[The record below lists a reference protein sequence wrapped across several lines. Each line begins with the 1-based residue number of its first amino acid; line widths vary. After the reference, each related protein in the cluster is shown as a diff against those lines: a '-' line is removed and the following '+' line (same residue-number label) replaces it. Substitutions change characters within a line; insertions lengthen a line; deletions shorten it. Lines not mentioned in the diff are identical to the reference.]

1 MTTPLR
7 NSVVIAIFSLL
18 FIGFE
23 AYADIAVARRE
34 AGCSGASANS
44 ARCRALESAWGN
56 PASHGTCDQRRQAAQ
71 DCCQGW
77 NPSALCMARLDAAN
91 QRNIAALRTEA
102 TANGRSPDSSGLYGT
117 AGADQRLNA
126 MGRDGAQAM
135 EGLCRGMRA
144 ACQSAC
150 GGTSPGTAWAPGS
163 ALPTAATAGF
173 SDEANKRICG
183 DGLKSFADGFK
194 GQAANFQTAMDADE
208 EARRRAA
215 APGGPGGPG
224 GNPGSG
230 TQQPQSGQGQQGQGK
245 GQGGSPMDQLMKAL
259 QSAMKQDDQKDQQQ
273 QQPPAVDCSNPAIV
287 GGNCPPQQV
296 AAQSDSWNKK
306 AGEAEMKDPEEK
318 ADSGNF
324 NVAGNEG
331 GDPSFQGNGEKK
343 FSTPPTVTPP
353 GGGGGGGIPG
363 GQGGPQAGGAAG
375 GGGYAVS
382 SKNLADVMHGTMSGG
397 GYAAQA
403 AAMNMQNGGGSGG
416 YTYGQGGQDGMRGM
430 DLRQFLPG
438 GKSDPTRKLAGGNG
452 LGIGGAGMQ
461 IQSQSVNIWNR
472 ITERIKSRCSQGLLR
487 DCIP

>member
-7 NSVVIAIFSLL
+7 LFAVLGLFSLL
-18 FIGFE
+18 FIGLESF
-23 AYADIAVARRE
+23 ADRAASLRASRCTGNSSGSYRCQAVESFWR
-34 AGCSGASANS
+34 GASGLPATCDERRQR
-44 ARCRALESAWGN
+44 AQKCCRAWAPDAECLNMLDDRGRQNLTALMAVTPGN
-56 PASHGTCDQRRQAAQ
+56 HGS
-71 DCCQGW
+71 
-77 NPSALCMARLDAAN
+77 PS
-91 QRNIAALRTEA
+91 
-102 TANGRSPDSSGLYGT
+102 GVYG
-117 AGADQRLNA
+117 AVGADRVKNEQGRNA
-126 MGRDGAQAM
+126 ADSM
-135 EGLCRGMRA
+135 EGLCRASMDACVDGCQGPA
-144 ACQSAC
+144 APPPAAGPAPTPSAPPDDPTNKQTCQ
-150 GGTSPGTAWAPGS
+150 
-163 ALPTAATAGF
+163 
-173 SDEANKRICG
+173 
-183 DGLKSFADGFK
+183 GLHRYADGFK
-194 GQAANFQTAMDADE
+194 AQADNFQTAINTNIQQQNQTGANN
-208 EARRRAA
+208 
-215 APGGPGGPG
+215 PG
-224 GNPGSG
+224 GNNPGGNSPGSG
-230 TQQPQSGQGQQGQGK
+230 TQQPQSGQGQKQ

-259 QSAMKQDDQKDQQQ
+259 QSAMKQDEQKDQQQ

-318 ADSGNF
+318 TDSGNF